1 MLVDLP
7 KFGVIALAFQHV
19 SSVGWVGRAS
29 TLPVCEGLP
38 GRQPRSDWQP
48 EPGKGG
54 VVNGQW
60 TWVHED
66 ALVLTVCFWISL
78 LDLDL

>member
-1 MLVDLP
+1 MGCWWI
-7 KFGVIALAFQHV
+7 FGVIAQALQHV

-38 GRQPRSDWQP
+38 GRQPRSDWLP
-48 EPGKGG
+48 KLGKGG

-60 TWVHED
+60 PWAHED
-66 ALVLTVCFWISL
+66 ALVLTVCS
-78 LDLDL
+78 